1 MKLSLVVVN
10 AGKASGQTIAIKIAQ
25 FVIGRDPQC
34 NLRPGSAM
42 VSKKHC
48 ALLVREGRVFLEDFG
63 STNGTYLNDERVTG
77 EVPLKN
83 DDVLKVGPLTF
94 KVVIEPTPAPS
105 KPTPPPP
112 PKPAAKASEEDEAA
126 ALLLSLEGG
135 SIAPVSESSEA
146 EVPGGSTVMEIP
158 SFGGP
163 PTDGEGK
170 PAKPQDKK
178 EDKAKQHDSASQ
190 AAAALIDKMRRGVRK

>member
-10 AGKASGQTIAIKIAQ
+10 AGKASGQTISIKIAQ

-42 VSKKHC
+42 VSKRHC
-48 ALLVREGRVFLEDFG
+48 ALLVKEGKVFLEDFG
-63 STNGTYLNDERVTG
+63 STNGTFLNDERVTG
-77 EVPLKN
+77 EVPLHN

-112 PKPAAKASEEDEAA
+112 PKPAAKATEEDEAA

-158 SFGGP
+158 SFEP
-163 PTDGEGK
+163 PPDGT
-170 PAKPQDKK
+170 AKPDAKK
-178 EDKAKQHDSASQ
+178 EEKAKQHDSASQ